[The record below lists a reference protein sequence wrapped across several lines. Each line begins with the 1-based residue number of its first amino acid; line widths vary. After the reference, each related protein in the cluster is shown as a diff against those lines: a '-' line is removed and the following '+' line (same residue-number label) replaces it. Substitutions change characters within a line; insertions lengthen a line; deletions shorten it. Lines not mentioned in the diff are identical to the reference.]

1 MMEEI
6 TKIKYGDH
14 ALILYSDLTISQPKR
29 KLSIWLTWVYTNH
42 VNWHSLALIASYCL
56 IYNMQSNLLSVKA
69 IRSYKSGKVNSDT
82 GDVSDSAM
90 HSKNK
95 IIHEHEFVTVRIK

>member
-1 MMEEI
+1 
-6 TKIKYGDH
+6 
-14 ALILYSDLTISQPKR
+14 
-29 KLSIWLTWVYTNH
+29 
-42 VNWHSLALIASYCL
+42 
-56 IYNMQSNLLSVKA
+56 MQSNLLSVKA

-95 IIHEHEFVTVRIK
+95 IIHEHEFVTVRIKETNNFLVNCITCGIYYCDLCRKAL